1 MQGIRTYQADDLA
14 WIEPIARKY
23 GEWEAVKDVLTT
35 TKLVSALVVESKAI
49 VAVYRDEHGFVGV
62 GLCDRHGIKELF
74 VLGRKLTRIMNGTG
88 VDVHTHVA
96 EGTWQYQMFLRL
108 GYVESWPDGVL
119 KAYAVKEV
127 A

>member
-1 MQGIRTYQADDLA
+1 MQKIRQYHADDLA

-23 GEWEAVKDVLTT
+23 GEWEAAKEILTPSR
-35 TKLVSALVVESKAI
+35 LVSALVIESKAI

-62 GLCDRHGIKELF
+62 GLCDRQGIKELF

-88 VDVHTHVA
+88 VDVHTHVDKDS
-96 EGTWQYQMFLRL
+96 WQYRFFLKL
-108 GYVESWPDGVL
+108 GYVETWPDGVL
-119 KAYAVKEV
+119 KAYSVKEV